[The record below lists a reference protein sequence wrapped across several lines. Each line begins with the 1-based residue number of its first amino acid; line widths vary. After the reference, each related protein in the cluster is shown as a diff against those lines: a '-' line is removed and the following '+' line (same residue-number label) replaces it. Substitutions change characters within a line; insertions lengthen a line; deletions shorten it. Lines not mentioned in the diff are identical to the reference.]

1 MSNAHTELL
10 HTKDVDTNSPLR
22 ARNLDPLLTAP
33 CPLVVRAASARNV
46 QRGPD
51 ERRSLPSKVA
61 SRRVCR
67 AIARE
72 LEAKGTQTLR
82 PLDTE

>member
-1 MSNAHTELL
+1 MWTQTRRSERGIWPRYSL
-10 HTKDVDTNSPLR
+10 PF
-22 ARNLDPLLTAP
+22 

-72 LEAKGTQTLR
+72 LEAEGTQTLR